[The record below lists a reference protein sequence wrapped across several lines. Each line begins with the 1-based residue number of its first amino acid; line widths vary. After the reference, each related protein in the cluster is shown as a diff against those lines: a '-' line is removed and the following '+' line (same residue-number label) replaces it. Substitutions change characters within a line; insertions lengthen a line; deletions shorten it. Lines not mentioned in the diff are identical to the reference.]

1 MTTLYFGMHP
11 SWKPHLETFV
21 EKGSLQIIKSKL
33 IELVNLKKT
42 IFPPAEKIFRALEL
56 TSFDNLKVVI
66 IGQDPYHTPGVPNGL
81 AFSVNKNQKLPPSLI
96 NIFRELESDLG
107 VKNYIG
113 DLSAWSRQ
121 GVLLLNTCLSVCAGL
136 PASHSNIGWEN
147 FTNAAIEEIQK
158 KKNIIFLLWGK
169 HAQQKKAFIQED
181 NFILEAAHPSPLSA
195 NNGFFGC
202 NHFSKTNNLL
212 TSLGS
217 DPIDWQLE

>member
-1 MTTLYFGMHP
+1 MNNHETWKSFINFETKKPYF
-11 SWKPHLETFV
+11 KKIKDHLI
-21 EKGSLQIIKSKL
+21 SD
-33 IELVNLKKT
+33 N
-42 IFPPAEKIFRALEL
+42 AEGKIVLPEPKNFFRAFDLCEL
-56 TSFDNLKVVI
+56 NKVKVVI

-96 NIFRELESDLG
+96 NIFRELESDLD

>member
-1 MTTLYFGMHP
+1 MNNYETWKSFINFETKKPYF
-11 SWKPHLETFV
+11 KKIKDHLI
-21 EKGSLQIIKSKL
+21 SD
-33 IELVNLKKT
+33 N
-42 IFPPAEKIFRALEL
+42 AEGKIVLPEPKNFFRAFDLCEL
-56 TSFDNLKVVI
+56 NKVKVVI

-96 NIFRELESDLG
+96 NIFKEIESDLG

-158 KKNIIFLLWGK
+158 KENIIFLLWGK

>member
-1 MTTLYFGMHP
+1 MNNHETWKSFINFETKKPYF
-11 SWKPHLETFV
+11 KKIKDHLISDNAEGKIVLPEPKNFFRAFDLC
-21 EKGSLQIIKSKL
+21 E
-33 IELVNLKKT
+33 LKKV
-42 IFPPAEKIFRALEL
+42 
-56 TSFDNLKVVI
+56 KVVI

>member
-1 MTTLYFGMHP
+1 MKMNNHETWKSFINFETKKPYF
-11 SWKPHLETFV
+11 KKIKDHLI
-21 EKGSLQIIKSKL
+21 SD
-33 IELVNLKKT
+33 N
-42 IFPPAEKIFRALEL
+42 AEGKIVLPEPKNFFRAFDLCEL
-56 TSFDNLKVVI
+56 NKVKVVI

-96 NIFRELESDLG
+96 NIFREIESDLG
-107 VKNYIG
+107 IKNYIG

-195 NNGFFGC
+195 NKGFFGC

>member
-1 MTTLYFGMHP
+1 MKMNNHETWKSFINFETKKPYF
-11 SWKPHLETFV
+11 KKIKDHLISDNA
-21 EKGSLQIIKSKL
+21 KG
-33 IELVNLKKT
+33 
-42 IFPPAEKIFRALEL
+42 KIVLPEPKNFFRAFDLCEL
-56 TSFDNLKVVI
+56 NKVKVVI

-107 VKNYIG
+107 IQNYIG
-113 DLSAWSRQ
+113 DLSAWSKQ

>member
-1 MTTLYFGMHP
+1 MNNHETWKSFINFETKKPYF
-11 SWKPHLETFV
+11 KKIKDHLI
-21 EKGSLQIIKSKL
+21 LD
-33 IELVNLKKT
+33 N
-42 IFPPAEKIFRALEL
+42 AEGKIVLPEPKNFFRAFDLCEL
-56 TSFDNLKVVI
+56 NKVKVVI

-96 NIFRELESDLG
+96 NIYRELESDLG
-107 VKNYIG
+107 VKNSSG

-169 HAQQKKAFIQED
+169 HAQHKKAFIQED

-212 TSLGS
+212 TSLRS

>member
-1 MTTLYFGMHP
+1 MNNHETWKSFINFETKKPYF
-11 SWKPHLETFV
+11 KEIKDHLI
-21 EKGSLQIIKSKL
+21 SD
-33 IELVNLKKT
+33 N
-42 IFPPAEKIFRALEL
+42 AEGKIVLPEPKNFFRAFDLCEL
-56 TSFDNLKVVI
+56 NKVKVVI

-96 NIFRELESDLG
+96 NIFRELESDLD

>member
-1 MTTLYFGMHP
+1 MNNHETWKSFINFETKKPYF
-11 SWKPHLETFV
+11 KKIKDHLI
-21 EKGSLQIIKSKL
+21 SD
-33 IELVNLKKT
+33 N
-42 IFPPAEKIFRALEL
+42 AEGKIVLPEPKNFFRAFDLCEL
-56 TSFDNLKVVI
+56 NNVRVVI

>member
-1 MTTLYFGMHP
+1 MNNHKTWKSFINFETKKPYF
-11 SWKPHLETFV
+11 KKIKDHLI
-21 EKGSLQIIKSKL
+21 SD
-33 IELVNLKKT
+33 N
-42 IFPPAEKIFRALEL
+42 AEGKIVLPEPKNFFRAFDLCEL
-56 TSFDNLKVVI
+56 NKVKVII

-107 VKNYIG
+107 IKNSSG

-121 GVLLLNTCLSVCAGL
+121 GVLLLNTSLSVCAGL

-147 FTNAAIEEIQK
+147 FTNAVIEEIQK
-158 KKNIIFLLWGK
+158 KKNMIFLLWGK
-169 HAQQKKAFIQED
+169 HAQQKKALIQEN
-181 NFILEAAHPSPLSA
+181 NFILKAAHPSPMSA

-202 NHFSKTNNLL
+202 NHFSKINNLL

>member
-1 MTTLYFGMHP
+1 MKMNNHETWKSFINFETKKPYF
-11 SWKPHLETFV
+11 KKIKDHLI
-21 EKGSLQIIKSKL
+21 SD
-33 IELVNLKKT
+33 N
-42 IFPPAEKIFRALEL
+42 AEGKIVLPEPKNFFRAFDLCEL
-56 TSFDNLKVVI
+56 NKVKVVI

-96 NIFRELESDLG
+96 NIFREIESDLG
-107 VKNYIG
+107 IKNYIG

-158 KKNIIFLLWGK
+158 KENIIFLLWGK

>member
-1 MTTLYFGMHP
+1 MKMNNYETWKSFINFETKKPYF
-11 SWKPHLETFV
+11 KKIKDHLI
-21 EKGSLQIIKSKL
+21 SD
-33 IELVNLKKT
+33 N
-42 IFPPAEKIFRALEL
+42 AEGKIVLPEPKNFFRAFDLCEL
-56 TSFDNLKVVI
+56 NKVKVVI

-81 AFSVNKNQKLPPSLI
+81 AFSVNKNQKLPPSLS

-158 KKNIIFLLWGK
+158 KENIIFLLWGK

>member
-1 MTTLYFGMHP
+1 MEMNNHETWKSFINFETKKPYF
-11 SWKPHLETFV
+11 KKIKDHLI
-21 EKGSLQIIKSKL
+21 SD
-33 IELVNLKKT
+33 N
-42 IFPPAEKIFRALEL
+42 AEGKIVLPEPKNFFRAFDLCEL
-56 TSFDNLKVVI
+56 NKVKVVI

-96 NIFRELESDLG
+96 NIFREIESDLG

-158 KKNIIFLLWGK
+158 KENIIFLLWGK

>member
-1 MTTLYFGMHP
+1 MKMNNHKTWKSFINFETKKPYF
-11 SWKPHLETFV
+11 KKIKDHLI
-21 EKGSLQIIKSKL
+21 SD
-33 IELVNLKKT
+33 N
-42 IFPPAEKIFRALEL
+42 AEGKIVLPEPKNFFRAFDLCEL
-56 TSFDNLKVVI
+56 NKVKVII

-107 VKNYIG
+107 VKNSSG

-121 GVLLLNTCLSVCAGL
+121 GVLLLNTSLSVCAGL

-147 FTNAAIEEIQK
+147 FTNAVIEEIQK
-158 KKNIIFLLWGK
+158 KKNMIFLLWGK
-169 HAQQKKAFIQED
+169 HAQQKKALIQEN

-202 NHFSKTNNLL
+202 NHFSKINNLL

>member
-1 MTTLYFGMHP
+1 MEMNNHETWKSFINFETKKPYF
-11 SWKPHLETFV
+11 KKIKDHLI
-21 EKGSLQIIKSKL
+21 SD
-33 IELVNLKKT
+33 N
-42 IFPPAEKIFRALEL
+42 AEGKIVLPEPKNFFRAFDLCEL
-56 TSFDNLKVVI
+56 NKVKVVI

-107 VKNYIG
+107 IQNYIG
-113 DLSAWSRQ
+113 DLSAWSKQ

-195 NNGFFGC
+195 NKGFFGC

>member
-1 MTTLYFGMHP
+1 MEMNNHETWKSFINFETKKPYF
-11 SWKPHLETFV
+11 KKIKDHLI
-21 EKGSLQIIKSKL
+21 SD
-33 IELVNLKKT
+33 N
-42 IFPPAEKIFRALEL
+42 AEGKIVLPEPKNFFRAFDLCEL
-56 TSFDNLKVVI
+56 NKVKVVI

-96 NIFRELESDLG
+96 NIFKEIESDLG

-158 KKNIIFLLWGK
+158 KENIIFLLWGK

>member
-1 MTTLYFGMHP
+1 MNNHKTWKSFINFETKKPYF
-11 SWKPHLETFV
+11 KKIKDHLI
-21 EKGSLQIIKSKL
+21 SD
-33 IELVNLKKT
+33 N
-42 IFPPAEKIFRALEL
+42 AEGKIVLPEPKNFFRAFDLCEL
-56 TSFDNLKVVI
+56 NKVKVII

-107 VKNYIG
+107 VKNSSG

-121 GVLLLNTCLSVCAGL
+121 GVLLLNTSLSVCAGL
-136 PASHSNIGWEN
+136 PASHANIGWEN
-147 FTNAAIEEIQK
+147 FTNAVIEEIQK
-158 KKNIIFLLWGK
+158 KKNMIFLLWGK
-169 HAQQKKAFIQED
+169 HAQQKKALIQEN

-202 NHFSKTNNLL
+202 NHFSKINNLL

>member
-1 MTTLYFGMHP
+1 MNNHETWKSFINFETKKPYF
-11 SWKPHLETFV
+11 KKIKDHLI
-21 EKGSLQIIKSKL
+21 SD
-33 IELVNLKKT
+33 N
-42 IFPPAEKIFRALEL
+42 AEGKIVLPEPKNFFRAFDLCEL
-56 TSFDNLKVVI
+56 NKVKVVI

-96 NIFRELESDLG
+96 NIFRELESDLDI
-107 VKNYIG
+107 KNYIG

>member
-1 MTTLYFGMHP
+1 MKMNNHETWKSFINFETKKPYF
-11 SWKPHLETFV
+11 KKIKDHLI
-21 EKGSLQIIKSKL
+21 SD
-33 IELVNLKKT
+33 N
-42 IFPPAEKIFRALEL
+42 AEGKIVLPEPKNFFRAFDLCEL
-56 TSFDNLKVVI
+56 NKVKVVI

-195 NNGFFGC
+195 NKGFFGC

-217 DPIDWQLE
+217 DPVDWQLE

>member
-1 MTTLYFGMHP
+1 MNNHETWKSFINFETKKPYF
-11 SWKPHLETFV
+11 KEIKDHLI
-21 EKGSLQIIKSKL
+21 SD
-33 IELVNLKKT
+33 N
-42 IFPPAEKIFRALEL
+42 AEGKIVLPEPKNFFRAFDLCEL
-56 TSFDNLKVVI
+56 NKVKVVI

-212 TSLGS
+212 ASLGS

>member
-1 MTTLYFGMHP
+1 MEMNNHETWKSFINFETKKPYF
-11 SWKPHLETFV
+11 K
-21 EKGSLQIIKSKL
+21 KIKDRL
-33 IELVNLKKT
+33 ISDN
-42 IFPPAEKIFRALEL
+42 AEGKIVLPEPKNFFRAFDLCEL
-56 TSFDNLKVVI
+56 NKVKVVI

-96 NIFRELESDLG
+96 NIFREIESDLG

-158 KKNIIFLLWGK
+158 KENIIFLLWGK

>member
-1 MTTLYFGMHP
+1 MNNHETWKSFINFETKKPYF
-11 SWKPHLETFV
+11 KKIKDHLI
-21 EKGSLQIIKSKL
+21 SD
-33 IELVNLKKT
+33 N
-42 IFPPAEKIFRALEL
+42 AEGKIVLPEPKNFFRAFDLCEL
-56 TSFDNLKVVI
+56 NNLKVVI

-169 HAQQKKAFIQED
+169 HAQQKKAFIKED

>member
-1 MTTLYFGMHP
+1 MNNHETWKSFINFETKKPYF
-11 SWKPHLETFV
+11 KKIKDHLI
-21 EKGSLQIIKSKL
+21 SD
-33 IELVNLKKT
+33 N
-42 IFPPAEKIFRALEL
+42 AEGKIVLPEPKNFFRAFDLCEL
-56 TSFDNLKVVI
+56 NKVKVVI

-113 DLSAWSRQ
+113 DLSAWSGQ

-169 HAQQKKAFIQED
+169 HAQQKKAFIKED

>member
-1 MTTLYFGMHP
+1 MNNHKTWKSFINFETKKPYF
-11 SWKPHLETFV
+11 KKIKDHLI
-21 EKGSLQIIKSKL
+21 SD
-33 IELVNLKKT
+33 N
-42 IFPPAEKIFRALEL
+42 AEGKIVLPEPKNFFRAFDLCEL
-56 TSFDNLKVVI
+56 NKVKVII

-107 VKNYIG
+107 IKNSSG

-121 GVLLLNTCLSVCAGL
+121 GVLLLNTSLSVCAGL

-147 FTNAAIEEIQK
+147 FTNAVIEEIQK
-158 KKNIIFLLWGK
+158 KKNMIFLLWGK
-169 HAQQKKAFIQED
+169 HAQQKKALIQEN
-181 NFILEAAHPSPLSA
+181 NFILEAAHPSPMSA

-202 NHFSKTNNLL
+202 NHFSKINNLL

>member
-1 MTTLYFGMHP
+1 MKMNNHETWKSFINFETKKPYF
-11 SWKPHLETFV
+11 KKIKDHLI
-21 EKGSLQIIKSKL
+21 SD
-33 IELVNLKKT
+33 N
-42 IFPPAEKIFRALEL
+42 AEGKIVLPEPKNFFRAFDLCEL
-56 TSFDNLKVVI
+56 NKVKVVI

>member
-1 MTTLYFGMHP
+1 MNNHETWKSFINFETKKPYF
-11 SWKPHLETFV
+11 KKIKDHLI
-21 EKGSLQIIKSKL
+21 SD
-33 IELVNLKKT
+33 N
-42 IFPPAEKIFRALEL
+42 AEGKIVLPEPKNFFRAFDLCEL
-56 TSFDNLKVVI
+56 NKVKVVI

-96 NIFRELESDLG
+96 NIFREIESDLG
-107 VKNYIG
+107 IKNYIG

-158 KKNIIFLLWGK
+158 KENIIFLLWGK

-212 TSLGS
+212 TSLRS

>member
-1 MTTLYFGMHP
+1 MKMNNHETWKSFINFETKKPYF
-11 SWKPHLETFV
+11 KKIKDHLISDNA
-21 EKGSLQIIKSKL
+21 KG
-33 IELVNLKKT
+33 
-42 IFPPAEKIFRALEL
+42 KIVLPEPKNFFRAFDLCEL
-56 TSFDNLKVVI
+56 DEVKVVI

>member
-1 MTTLYFGMHP
+1 MNNHETWKSFINFETKKPYF
-11 SWKPHLETFV
+11 KKIKDHLI
-21 EKGSLQIIKSKL
+21 SD
-33 IELVNLKKT
+33 N
-42 IFPPAEKIFRALEL
+42 AEGKIVLPEPKNFFRAFDLCEL
-56 TSFDNLKVVI
+56 NKVKVVI

-96 NIFRELESDLG
+96 NIFRELESDLD

-136 PASHSNIGWEN
+136 PASHANIGWEN

>member
-1 MTTLYFGMHP
+1 MNNHETWKSFINFETKKPYF
-11 SWKPHLETFV
+11 KKIKDHLI
-21 EKGSLQIIKSKL
+21 SD
-33 IELVNLKKT
+33 N
-42 IFPPAEKIFRALEL
+42 AEGKIVLPEPKNFFRAFDLCEL
-56 TSFDNLKVVI
+56 NNLKVVI

-202 NHFSKTNNLL
+202 NHFSKTNDLL

>member
-1 MTTLYFGMHP
+1 MEMNNHETWKSFINFETKKPYF
-11 SWKPHLETFV
+11 K
-21 EKGSLQIIKSKL
+21 KIKDRL
-33 IELVNLKKT
+33 ISDN
-42 IFPPAEKIFRALEL
+42 AEGKIVLPEPKNFFRAFDLCEL
-56 TSFDNLKVVI
+56 NKVKVVI

-96 NIFRELESDLG
+96 NIFKEIESDLG

-113 DLSAWSRQ
+113 DLSAWSSQ

>member
-1 MTTLYFGMHP
+1 MNNHKTWKSFINFETKKPYF
-11 SWKPHLETFV
+11 KKIKDHLI
-21 EKGSLQIIKSKL
+21 SD
-33 IELVNLKKT
+33 N
-42 IFPPAEKIFRALEL
+42 AEGKIVLPEPKNFFRA
-56 TSFDNLKVVI
+56 FDLCGLNKVKVII

-107 VKNYIG
+107 VKNSSG

-121 GVLLLNTCLSVCAGL
+121 GVLLLNTSLSVCAGL

-147 FTNAAIEEIQK
+147 FTNAVIEEIQK
-158 KKNIIFLLWGK
+158 KKNMIFLLWGK
-169 HAQQKKAFIQED
+169 HAQQKKALIQEN

-202 NHFSKTNNLL
+202 NHFSKINNLL

>member
-1 MTTLYFGMHP
+1 MNNHETWKSFINFETKKPYF
-11 SWKPHLETFV
+11 KKIKDHLI
-21 EKGSLQIIKSKL
+21 SD
-33 IELVNLKKT
+33 N
-42 IFPPAEKIFRALEL
+42 AEGKIVLPEPKNFFRAFDLCEL
-56 TSFDNLKVVI
+56 NKVKVVI

-107 VKNYIG
+107 IQNYIG
-113 DLSAWSRQ
+113 DLSAWSKQ

-181 NFILEAAHPSPLSA
+181 NFIFEAAHPSPLSA

>member
-1 MTTLYFGMHP
+1 MNNHETWKSFINFETKKPYF
-11 SWKPHLETFV
+11 KKIKDHLI
-21 EKGSLQIIKSKL
+21 LD
-33 IELVNLKKT
+33 N
-42 IFPPAEKIFRALEL
+42 AEGKIVLPEPKNFFRAFDLCEL
-56 TSFDNLKVVI
+56 NKVKVVI

-96 NIFRELESDLG
+96 NIYRELESDLG
-107 VKNYIG
+107 VKNSSG

-169 HAQQKKAFIQED
+169 HAQQKKALIKEE

>member
-1 MTTLYFGMHP
+1 MRQKKKPYF
-11 SWKPHLETFV
+11 KEIKDHLI
-21 EKGSLQIIKSKL
+21 SD
-33 IELVNLKKT
+33 N
-42 IFPPAEKIFRALEL
+42 AEGKIVLPEPKNFFRAFDLCEL
-56 TSFDNLKVVI
+56 NKVKVVI

-169 HAQQKKAFIQED
+169 HAQQKKAFNQED

>member
-1 MTTLYFGMHP
+1 MKMNNNETWKSFINFETKKPYF
-11 SWKPHLETFV
+11 KKIKDHLISDNA
-21 EKGSLQIIKSKL
+21 KG
-33 IELVNLKKT
+33 
-42 IFPPAEKIFRALEL
+42 KIVLPEPKNFFRAFDLCEL
-56 TSFDNLKVVI
+56 NKVKVVI

>member
-1 MTTLYFGMHP
+1 MEMNNHETWKSFINFETKKPYF
-11 SWKPHLETFV
+11 KKIKDHLI
-21 EKGSLQIIKSKL
+21 SD
-33 IELVNLKKT
+33 N
-42 IFPPAEKIFRALEL
+42 AEGKIVLPEPKNFFRAFDLCEL
-56 TSFDNLKVVI
+56 NKVKVVI

-96 NIFRELESDLG
+96 NIFREIESDLG
-107 VKNYIG
+107 IKNYIG

-158 KKNIIFLLWGK
+158 KENIIFLLWGK